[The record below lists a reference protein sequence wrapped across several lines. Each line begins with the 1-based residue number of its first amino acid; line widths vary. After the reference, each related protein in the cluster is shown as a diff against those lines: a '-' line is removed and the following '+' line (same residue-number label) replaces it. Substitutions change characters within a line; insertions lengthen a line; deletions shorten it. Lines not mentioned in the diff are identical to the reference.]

1 MTNCCR
7 CRVDGAETKY
17 LKVTVLMSTQVRT
30 GWQRTDRLR
39 IESDADRSKFFYD
52 RLLTKRRVAAVF
64 SNRFVTQSV
73 APQNLVWLT
82 SALSMR

>member
-1 MTNCCR
+1 MINCCR

-64 SNRFVTQSV
+64 ANRFVTQSV

-82 SALSMR
+82 SSLSMR